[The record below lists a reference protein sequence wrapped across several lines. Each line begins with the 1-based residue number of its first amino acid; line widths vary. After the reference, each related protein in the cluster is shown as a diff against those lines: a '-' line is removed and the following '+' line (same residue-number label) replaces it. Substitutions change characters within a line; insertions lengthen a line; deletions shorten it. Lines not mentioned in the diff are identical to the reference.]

1 MKKIVAVGLAV
12 VMLLTLTGTALA
24 AKPPGK
30 IDSSNGAPSGAH
42 YNLNIIGLPKGVE
55 YDKDLNDN
63 FTGGNGARIF
73 ISRKGTTQIYVQ
85 GRDEPFQILDHDG
98 TDGVV
103 GAAGYPGTPGIILP
117 YDGGVYKCDVY
128 VRLVGPKGSSIK
140 WQGAYYYDGDYVP
153 IGTGFTLSKDG
164 GTKFSLKNLDLLAD
178 GYENLL
184 WTLDNKTK
192 FRICQVRIYV
202 DEGY

>member
-1 MKKIVAVGLAV
+1 MKKIFAVFLAV
-12 VMLLTLTGTALA
+12 IMLLTLSGTALA
-24 AKPPGK
+24 DKPTDK
-30 IDSSNGAPSGAH
+30 IESSNGAPSGFH

-55 YDKDLNDN
+55 YEKKLNDN

-73 ISRKGTTQIYVQ
+73 VSRKGTTQIYVQ
-85 GRDEPFQILDHDG
+85 GQNAPFQILDHDG

-103 GAAGYPGTPGIILP
+103 GTAGKPGLPGIILP
-117 YDGGVYKCDVY
+117 YDGGEYKCDIY
-128 VRLVGPKGSSIK
+128 VRLVGPKGSSVH
-140 WQGAYYYDGDYVP
+140 WQGAYYYAGDYVP

-164 GTKFSLKNLDLLAD
+164 GTKFSLKNDMLLKD
-178 GYENLL
+178 GYANLL
-184 WTLDNKTK
+184 WTLDAKTK